1 MSTKHIL
8 HALNKYMF
16 TGNAYHNIRNNN
28 IRHNKI
34 NETTKHPRKQDQH
47 QHQHQQQH
55 QQQQQQ
61 QHQHQHQQPLQQEK
75 KESIKQDTSFVTPAY
90 NDKFFWCF
98 FIIYKGIDRYNDI
111 NNKHF
116 KTETSFKMN
125 IAEELK
131 NNEEILKAHKI
142 KRCIVESELINDK
155 SISITTLYAMCLVY
169 KINIIYTF
177 NRSYLKLFGNNNMN
191 DNMPDKIH
199 LLKKDE
205 NGRIGIVQNI
215 SEDDVNNITDNF
227 YQQINYKKPILAI
240 SAYKIPQIQ
249 DIATKLNIS
258 LVSELGKK
266 KTKLILYQEILSK
279 V

>member
-1 MSTKHIL
+1 
-8 HALNKYMF
+8 
-16 TGNAYHNIRNNN
+16 
-28 IRHNKI
+28 
-34 NETTKHPRKQDQH
+34 
-47 QHQHQQQH
+47 
-55 QQQQQQ
+55 
-61 QHQHQHQQPLQQEK
+61 
-75 KESIKQDTSFVTPAY
+75 
-90 NDKFFWCF
+90 
-98 FIIYKGIDRYNDI
+98 
-111 NNKHF
+111 
-116 KTETSFKMN
+116 
-125 IAEELK
+125 
-131 NNEEILKAHKI
+131 
-142 KRCIVESELINDK
+142 
-155 SISITTLYAMCLVY
+155 
-169 KINIIYTF
+169 
-177 NRSYLKLFGNNNMN
+177 
-191 DNMPDKIH
+191 H